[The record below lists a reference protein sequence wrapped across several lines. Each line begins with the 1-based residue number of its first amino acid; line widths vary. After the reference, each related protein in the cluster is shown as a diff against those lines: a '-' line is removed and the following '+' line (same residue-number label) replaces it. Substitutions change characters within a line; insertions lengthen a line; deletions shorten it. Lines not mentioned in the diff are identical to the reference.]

1 MKKSERS
8 ANADTSSEVVLCEP
22 DETTCLVCFAE
33 FLDPDDLALHI
44 QQVHPSGKLVECQF
58 CDKIVSDAEAYVLHI
73 RDAHL
78 LDFKSCLICYRIFAN
93 NAQLRKHELKHPPST
108 REGPVPCS
116 QCGQF
121 FLTKSEL
128 RQHEFVTHFNSGEGV
143 FLDKYF
149 ALLSSVINIKANT
162 FIKSIEN
169 EDEFTGKQSTYV
181 CTFCKYRNTDLEAYV
196 MHLRKNNCRTLTCEK
211 CCSVFKKKAGL
222 TLHVTKQTD
231 CGSVVEELCKPIK
244 IKPKQ
249 CVKCQKYFDSK
260 SMKGHICIQSLK
272 CSHCETVFTTMYE
285 LSEHQ
290 SRAHPLAVE
299 LTMCK
304 FCRKECVGTVML
316 EKHMQRSHSQ
326 ELHLYKYTCS
336 YCDTTFKHPQRL
348 FAHYF
353 MKHKDIEPYLCKICD
368 IKFRIRKPF
377 TLHIKLKHK
386 SEGFVEFDERLH
398 VFFTDK
404 KSEKPFQPVSKYGQ
418 KPPAADG
425 NKKQNKKNRDLQLA
439 NMESD
444 VNFTDTE
451 GNQTDANETKEKSS
465 RPVRKRKKPDVILE
479 LSDYDSDDEPLVVT
493 KKKAKLK
500 SQLRKRPLQWKKRN
514 LKKPSKGQFTCDI
527 CKKYCYTFQ
536 NYQNHLSMHFK
547 DESKRC
553 VKCSLSFKTKVD
565 LERHMRDQHSSSRL
579 TETLKNIL
587 ERRKKGEQ
595 TQEMSATKK
604 FLNTIKKIKIEK
616 DNVTATIKPIS
627 KELSVQKFIESFTPE
642 GGEVKNVQITNSA
655 SLIKVANPVP
665 KEPVIKLN
673 KFKPTPEIK
682 ESLIQ
687 LAMPVK
693 FKKCNERHSVT
704 VKKVK
709 SMPVHTR
716 INFMYDDGNQFED
729 DNDYN
734 NDNYE
739 EETKDTNIPEA
750 EQEVTLEVTE
760 EVPKR
765 NPATHKIVIPK
776 LPKELKSI
784 RIAHLLPE
792 APYYKI
798 VKMDDI
804 IKQHHQQEP
813 VKKDDGKANAPPAE
827 VRLPDGT
834 KLVHVNPLA
843 HLLGDTPVEQ
853 IVKPNKYYKTGTR
866 NFQDL
871 LANALKKLDNLPK
884 KQAKRR
890 SGKTENVIRKEIEL
904 PEKDVSETAVDLS
917 DNVPP
922 EDPDKVDYECLIDVD
937 PDVTE
942 RNLNN
947 QTLIDTEKDKK
958 N

>member
-1 MKKSERS
+1 MKDSMS
-8 ANADTSSEVVLCEP
+8 FS
-22 DETTCLVCFAE
+22 
-33 FLDPDDLALHI
+33 
-44 QQVHPSGKLVECQF
+44 
-58 CDKIVSDAEAYVLHI
+58 
-73 RDAHL
+73 
-78 LDFKSCLICYRIFAN
+78 LI
-93 NAQLRKHELKHPPST
+93 
-108 REGPVPCS
+108 
-116 QCGQF
+116 
-121 FLTKSEL
+121 
-128 RQHEFVTHFNSGEGV
+128 
-143 FLDKYF
+143 
-149 ALLSSVINIKANT
+149 
-162 FIKSIEN
+162 
-169 EDEFTGKQSTYV
+169 
-181 CTFCKYRNTDLEAYV
+181 
-196 MHLRKNNCRTLTCEK
+196 
-211 CCSVFKKKAGL
+211 
-222 TLHVTKQTD
+222 
-231 CGSVVEELCKPIK
+231 
-244 IKPKQ
+244 
-249 CVKCQKYFDSK
+249 
-260 SMKGHICIQSLK
+260 
-272 CSHCETVFTTMYE
+272 
-285 LSEHQ
+285 
-290 SRAHPLAVE
+290 
-299 LTMCK
+299 
-304 FCRKECVGTVML
+304 
-316 EKHMQRSHSQ
+316 
-326 ELHLYKYTCS
+326 
-336 YCDTTFKHPQRL
+336 
-348 FAHYF
+348 
-353 MKHKDIEPYLCKICD
+353 
-368 IKFRIRKPF
+368 
-377 TLHIKLKHK
+377 
-386 SEGFVEFDERLH
+386 
-398 VFFTDK
+398 K

-418 KPPAADG
+418 KPPEADRNIKQKAKN
-425 NKKQNKKNRDLQLA
+425 NKSQDLQLA

-444 VNFTDTE
+444 VNFTETE

-465 RPVRKRKKPDVILE
+465 RPVRKRKKPDIVLE

-500 SQLRKRPLQWKKRN
+500 SQLRKRPLQWKKKN
-514 LKKPSKGQFTCDI
+514 LKKPSKSQFTCDI

-553 VKCSLSFKTKVD
+553 IKCSLSFKTKAD

-595 TQEMSATKK
+595 TQEISATKK
-604 FLNTIKKIKIEK
+604 FLNTIKKVEIEK

-642 GGEVKNVQITNSA
+642 GGEVKNVQITNSV

-673 KFKPTPEIK
+673 KFKPVPEIK
-682 ESLIQ
+682 ESLIK

-709 SMPVHTR
+709 TMPIQTR
-716 INFMYDDGNQFED
+716 INFTYDDGNQFQD

-734 NDNYE
+734 NDNSE
-739 EETKDTNIPEA
+739 EETKDNIPEA
-750 EQEVTLEVTE
+750 EQEVTLVETE

-804 IKQHHQQEP
+804 MKQQHHQEP

-843 HLLGDTPVEQ
+843 HLLGDKPLEQ

-871 LANALKKLDNLPK
+871 LANALKKLDNVPRKQIK
-884 KQAKRR
+884 KKN
-890 SGKTENVIRKEIEL
+890 GKTENIIRKEIEL
-904 PEKDVSETAVDLS
+904 SEKEKETDVDIS

-922 EDPDKVDYECLIDVD
+922 EEQDKVDYECSVEVD
-937 PDVTE
+937 PKVKEGNVDNKTF
-942 RNLNN
+942 
-947 QTLIDTEKDKK
+947 IDTEIDKK
-958 N
+958 LKSDK